1 MKYGLYIVAG
11 LLAAGACQPK
21 PAYNMDSGINA
32 DNALQK
38 QILQEDN
45 LRGTAFE
52 DLNIDN
58 KRLFIRY
65 NQPVEGYTVTGV
77 CFPLAG
83 YDRGREHELVGKA
96 ILHFESEDNHFDI
109 YNEYFSDST
118 LYYVNEQPFADRQVL
133 HLDYLPKKA
142 DEYLGYN
149 TPFFF
154 QDVDFDGIK
163 ELLLNNWRCGIRH
176 SNHYE
181 VYKIEDRKARLLT
194 APPFDEMDDSMT
206 RFDSI
211 QQTIRL
217 VEGSAVEAYE
227 RTYQKKCRQTMQGS
241 QVVSEPYFEL
251 VGARYFYYDDYKEY
265 VRQGDSLRLVRE
277 TKGGYDD
284 FWKEE

>member
-1 MKYGLYIVAG
+1 MQGDK
-11 LLAAGACQPK
+11 
-21 PAYNMDSGINA
+21 
-32 DNALQK
+32 
-38 QILQEDN
+38 

-58 KRLFIRY
+58 KRLFIQY

-217 VEGSAVEAYE
+217 VEGSAMEAYE
-227 RTYQKKCRQTMQGS
+227 RTYQKKCRQTMQTS
-241 QVVSEPYFEL
+241 KVVPEPYFEL

-265 VRQGDSLRLVRE
+265 MRQGDSLRLVRE

>member
-11 LLAAGACQPK
+11 LLAVSACQLK

-32 DNALQK
+32 DST
-38 QILQEDN
+38 LQEHPLQGDK

-58 KRLFIRY
+58 KRLFIQY
-65 NQPVEGYTVTGV
+65 NQPVEGYAVTGV

-83 YDRGREHELVGKA
+83 YDRDREHEFVGKA

-109 YNEYFSDST
+109 YNAYFSDST
-118 LYYVNEQPFADRQVL
+118 LYYVNEQSFVDGQVL

-154 QDVDFDGIK
+154 QDVDFDGEK
-163 ELLLNNWRCGIRH
+163 ELLVNNWRCGIRH

-181 VYKIEDRKARLLT
+181 VYKIEKGKARLLT
-194 APPFDEMDDSMT
+194 APLFDEMDDSMT

-227 RTYQKKCRQTMQGS
+227 RTYQKKCRQTTQGS
-241 QVVSEPYFEL
+241 QVVPEPYWEL
-251 VGARYFYYDDYKEY
+251 AGARYFYYDDYKEY
-265 VRQGDSLRLVRE
+265 MRQGDSLRLVRE

>member
-1 MKYGLYIVAG
+1 MR
-11 LLAAGACQPK
+11 
-21 PAYNMDSGINA
+21 
-32 DNALQK
+32 
-38 QILQEDN
+38 EDN
-45 LRGTAFE
+45 LRGTVFE

-58 KRLFIRY
+58 MRLFIRY

-83 YDRGREHELVGKA
+83 YDRDREHELVGKA

-118 LYYVNEQPFADRQVL
+118 LYYVNEQSFVDGQVL

-154 QDVDFDGIK
+154 QDVDFDGMK
-163 ELLLNNWRCGIRH
+163 ELLVNNWRCGIRH

-241 QVVSEPYFEL
+241 QVVSEPYWEL
-251 VGARYFYYDDYKEY
+251 AGARYFYYDDYKEY

-284 FWKEE
+284 FWKE